1 MLLGI
6 TSIIML
12 VLLIAF
18 ILKGRFMPG
27 NIMMLLPMLAAL
39 LIGTGV
45 SDTLKFTHL
54 GITSVLPIAA
64 LFIFAIIYFGVMS
77 DVGLFD
83 PIIGFLTKKV
93 KNRVFS
99 VLVITACITIV
110 SHLDGQGVTT
120 LLVTVPAMLPI
131 FDQMNIKRTM
141 LALVFITMVPV
152 MNLIPWGGPIARA
165 GSVIGMDPTA
175 LTIKM
180 LPVIIIGL
188 VLCFVIYYIASK
200 QYERKGVFISDVELK
215 AGELEIREEEKALKR
230 PKLFVAN
237 AIITVIVLAA
247 LFAGL
252 PSYILFMIGCA
263 IVLPLNYRTLKEQNA
278 RVKAHAGNILIP
290 VYTIIGAGALLG
302 IMGNTG
308 MIEVL
313 ANSVVN
319 IVPEALSSSIH
330 IIIGLFIT
338 PINYVLPAD
347 ATIFGI
353 MPIILDVTAQFGVSA
368 TTIAGMFTIGHNV
381 GVALSITQPA
391 VYLALGLMGLEYREA
406 FKDNFKWSIALGTAL
421 VLITAIIVR

>member
-1 MLLGI
+1 MLLVTGI
-6 TSIIML
+6 ILL
-12 VLLIAF
+12 VLLIVF
-18 ILKGRFMPG
+18 ILKSQFMPG
-27 NIMMLLPMLAAL
+27 NILLLLPMIAAL

-64 LFIFAIIYFGVMS
+64 LFVFAIIYFGIMS
-77 DVGLFD
+77 DAGLFD

-93 KNRVFS
+93 KNSVFS

-141 LALVFITMVPV
+141 LALVFLTMVPIA
-152 MNLIPWGGPIARA
+152 NLIPWGGPIARA

-180 LPVIIIGL
+180 IPVIIIGL

-200 QYERKGVFISDVELK
+200 QYEKKGAFISNVELK
-215 AGELEIREEEKALKR
+215 AGEVQIRDEVKALKR
-230 PKLFVAN
+230 PKLLVAN

-263 IVLPLNYRTLKEQNA
+263 IVLPLNYRTLKEQNE

-308 MIEVL
+308 MFEVL

-319 IVPEALSSSIH
+319 IVPESLSSIIH

-338 PINYVLPAD
+338 PLNYILSAD

-353 MPIILDVTAQFGVSA
+353 MPVILDVGAHFGVSDI
-368 TTIAGMFTIGHNV
+368 TIAAMFTIGHNV
-381 GVALSITQPA
+381 GVALSMTNPA

-406 FKDNFKWSIALGTAL
+406 FKDNFKWSIALGTVL